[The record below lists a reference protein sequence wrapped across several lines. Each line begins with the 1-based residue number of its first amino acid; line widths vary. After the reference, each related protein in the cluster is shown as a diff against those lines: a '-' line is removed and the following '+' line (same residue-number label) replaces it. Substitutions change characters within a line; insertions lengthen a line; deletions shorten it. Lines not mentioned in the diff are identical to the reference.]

1 MASPL
6 SQPLRTLLDSSAGL
20 GAGLV
25 DSSGLL
31 IAACGLHDGQ
41 DAEALSAL
49 LAARWP
55 QRLTGLLGDEGP
67 GEEVVLLA
75 RYGFCLHWLANGH
88 LVYLMTRR
96 EQALSGARRHLQ
108 RAALELTDLGAA
120 SGVAPRQRLE
130 QPRQFPRDE
139 LLR

>member
-1 MASPL
+1 M
-6 SQPLRTLLDSSAGL
+6 SQPLRTLLDGSAGL

-31 IAACGLHDGQ
+31 VAACGLHDGH
-41 DAEALSAL
+41 DAAALSAL

-55 QRLTGLLGDEGP
+55 QRLAALLGDEGVC
-67 GEEVVLLA
+67 EDVVLLQ
-75 RYGFCLHWLANGH
+75 RYGFCLHWLADGH

-108 RAALELTDLGAA
+108 RTAAELSDLSAA
-120 SGVAPRQRLE
+120 SGVAQRERLE
-130 QPRQFPRDE
+130 QPRQFPRNA